1 MGELQILDKLGV
13 EFQKHSS
20 DGYVP
25 TEKDVVY
32 VFVELRKL
40 LKQKNLDTKYP
51 MLKFYAD
58 WIVHHRKD
66 HIPEDIKKIVSG
78 GGDVQK
84 FAQMEDLRNELI
96 KFTSDFG
103 LTTLIDDDAYWSEF
117 HKSTIFVLSEQPL
130 VVNTDEVRFE
140 FKATKNRNTIT
151 YDEYA

>member
-1 MGELQILDKLGV
+1 MGELQIIDKLGL
-13 EFQKHSS
+13 ELQEHSIE
-20 DGYVP
+20 GYIP

-32 VFVELRKL
+32 IFVELRKL
-40 LKQKNLDTKYP
+40 LKQKNLDTQYP

-58 WIVHHRKD
+58 WVVHHRKD

-78 GGDVQK
+78 GGDIQK

-103 LTTLIDDDAYWSEF
+103 FTTLFDVDTYWSEF
-117 HKSTIFVLSEQPL
+117 HKSIICVLSEQPL
-130 VVNTDEVRFE
+130 VINADDVRFE
-140 FKATKNRNTIT
+140 FKATKNRNIIT